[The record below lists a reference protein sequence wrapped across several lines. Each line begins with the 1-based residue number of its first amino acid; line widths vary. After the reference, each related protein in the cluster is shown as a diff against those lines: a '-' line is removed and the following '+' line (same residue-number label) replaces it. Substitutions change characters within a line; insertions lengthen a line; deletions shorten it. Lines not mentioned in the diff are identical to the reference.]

1 MQTVY
6 TEALHFAEN
15 LTSIMEQ
22 QDLTK
27 YRLAKMVPCS
37 QSTVANWLNGV
48 VPRGFMRIRLMEVL
62 KVSEQELF
70 GDNKNPDPT
79 TEVEAEREEFI
90 RLYQAAPAWL
100 QDQVRSLLKAAEAGR
115 ASQDAGPRD

>member
-22 QDLTK
+22 QNLTK

-70 GDNKNPDPT
+70 GDNKNPAPD
-79 TEVEAEREEFI
+79 EGEAELDEFI
-90 RLYQAAPAWL
+90 ARYRAASPELREAIL
-100 QDQVRSLLKAAEAGR
+100 ALLKAAE
-115 ASQDAGPRD
+115 